1 MKNQIHAEKDQAV
14 VKKGKRGDYVDVEE
28 EEEEKAIAPPTLV
41 SMKPKLTKKNSQR
54 K

>member
-1 MKNQIHAEKDQAV
+1 MKNQIPADKDKAV

-28 EEEEKAIAPPTLV
+28 DEEEKAIPPPTLV
-41 SMKPKLTKKNSQR
+41 SMKPKLTKNSQR